1 MGGGNGVNHGIGVM
15 QYVMAC
21 EDVGVCTHGDERM
34 CNDMKDNGI
43 CDGIRN
49 NYLTDPKQQSKEV
62 I

>member
-1 MGGGNGVNHGIGVM
+1 M

-21 EDVGVCTHGDERM
+21 EDVGVCAHGDERM

-49 NYLTDPKQQSKEV
+49 NSLTDPKQQSKEV